1 MITAWDEFGPLRHD
15 RDGTAPVPAGPPL
28 LVAYMH
34 VSRTV
39 ARMMAER
46 GMRERAWTRYRIAS
60 AVLAE
65 IQSGQTW
72 SDRRRREVTG
82 CPNGRDFRLR
92 IGPFYR
98 DVLAAVNDPSG
109 PVPALHSPPRT
120 DANRPGT
127 ADPTENPHEERLAA

>member
-1 MITAWDEFGPLRHD
+1 MVTAWDEFGPLRHD

-28 LVAYMH
+28 LVAYML
-34 VSRTV
+34 VSRLV
-39 ARMMAER
+39 AQMMAAR

-65 IQSGQTW
+65 IQSGQAW

-98 DVLAAVNDPSG
+98 DVLAAVNDPRG
-109 PVPALHSPPRT
+109 PLAALHAPSRT
-120 DANRPGT
+120 DATRPRT
-127 ADPTENPHEERLAA
+127 ADPTGEPHEERLAA